1 MGILPSSWFEGK
13 SAYVV
18 WMGEYHSLL
27 LKGNS
32 VARILW
38 KLNVYFLCQ
47 NTFYVFPLVLKF
59 LSSTATS
66 NVQCLPK
73 VVGTPVQF

>member
-1 MGILPSSWFEGK
+1 MHAHSMGFVFLYPYLKVKYGGIFPSSWFERK
-13 SAYVV
+13 STYVV

-47 NTFYVFPLVLKF
+47 NTF
-59 LSSTATS
+59 
-66 NVQCLPK
+66 
-73 VVGTPVQF
+73 